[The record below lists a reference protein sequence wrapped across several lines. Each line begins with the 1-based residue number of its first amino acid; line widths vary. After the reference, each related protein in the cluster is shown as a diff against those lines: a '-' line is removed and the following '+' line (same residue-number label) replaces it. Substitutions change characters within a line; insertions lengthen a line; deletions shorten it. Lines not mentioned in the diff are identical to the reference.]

1 MAKQKQPA
9 KKEGKVD
16 LVKKAYMGIRRM
28 LFYNEITPG
37 QKISYSDLAERIG
50 VSTTPVISALK
61 FLEFKAIVRHEPNKG
76 YYANEISLKE
86 VKEIYQTREL
96 IEVSLIPEIFRNK
109 TGEGIAKVRAALE
122 AHSAAVAAADLN
134 GRLLTDMKFHLNL
147 AALSQSRVQVRILQE
162 LYDLLYLKYSR
173 SLLFVSILDTSESHH
188 RRILSRLEAGEE
200 EATRRALSDHLSDVK
215 KSVLK
220 GMEKII
226 ACERQPVSDFAF
238 PSPDMDI

>member
-1 MAKQKQPA
+1 MAKPKKTA

-16 LVKKAYMGIRRM
+16 LVKKAYLGIRQM

-37 QKISYSDLAERIG
+37 QKISYSDLARRIG

-86 VKEIYQTREL
+86 VREIYRTREL
-96 IEVSLIPEIFRNK
+96 IEISLIPEIFLNK
-109 TGEGIAKVRAALE
+109 TEEGVAKVREAFE
-122 AHSAAVAAADLN
+122 AHATAIAEADLN

-147 AALSQSRVQVRILQE
+147 AALSRSRVQVRILQE

-173 SLLFVSILDTSESHH
+173 NLLFVSILETSEDHH
-188 RRILSRLEAGEE
+188 REILHHLEADEE
-200 EATRRALSDHLSDVK
+200 ESARKALAKHLAGVK
-215 KSVLK
+215 EHVLK
-220 GMEKII
+220 GMEKIM
-226 ACERQPVSDFAF
+226 AYERQPVSDFAF
-238 PSPDMDI
+238 PVPDMEV